1 MDQVVV
7 GEALQ
12 NILVVTLTASRV
24 LDGKAG
30 CIDLV
35 EVWWVVPEDKLKGEV
50 GPELAVVTW

>member
-30 CIDLV
+30 CVDLV
-35 EVWWVVPEDKLKGEV
+35 KVWWVVPEDKKGEV